1 MLFSFPKGLWV
12 KLFFGNCVTR
22 SNLGAYGF
30 LEGTGLTG
38 NNSFQKESSCLLFPK
53 APFNQILNTKTCRGL
68 CWPPTHPI
76 TISNEMH
83 YESEVLCFSHS
94 GEQALRDLKK
104 RKKKGVVKNSDRYPL
119 TANHQLSCEAGRRH
133 E

>member
-22 SNLGAYGF
+22 RNLGAYGF
-30 LEGTGLTG
+30 LERTGLTG

-53 APFNQILNTKTCRGL
+53 APFNQILNTKTLLVSVLLVEACVGL
-68 CWPPTHPI
+68 QRI
-76 TISNEMH
+76 QLQLVMKRIMK
-83 YESEVLCFSHS
+83 VRFCFSHS

-104 RKKKGVVKNSDRYPL
+104 KKKKKVW
-119 TANHQLSCEAGRRH
+119 
-133 E
+133 

>member
-22 SNLGAYGF
+22 RNLGAYGF
-30 LEGTGLTG
+30 LERTGLTG

-53 APFNQILNTKTCRGL
+53 APFNQILNTKTLLVSVLLVEACVGL
-68 CWPPTHPI
+68 QRI
-76 TISNEMH
+76 QLQLVMKRIMK
-83 YESEVLCFSHS
+83 VRFSVFPHS

-104 RKKKGVVKNSDRYPL
+104 KKRCGKKFRSLPINRQSP
-119 TANHQLSCEAGRRH
+119 A
-133 E
+133 